1 MDRNLSGISVEE
13 PPSKQLVEG
22 SELIIERLHLNFVA
36 KLGNVEKQSIKITN
50 VGSSAIYVE
59 WVFLNTS
66 KINPSA
72 LKDSKSKFFS
82 HY

>member
-1 MDRNLSGISVEE
+1 M
-13 PPSKQLVEG
+13 
-22 SELIIERLHLNFVA
+22 ERLHLNFVA

-59 WVFLNTS
+59 WIFLNTS

-82 HY
+82 HYETNVIKPGEEISFIFGFLS